1 MTRYRRIAAAAL
13 AILALALHPIVVESN
28 DPGAAAVVD
37 ARRAGG
43 DDASAGD
50 GGNSPRVSFFGVPR
64 EPDDGV
70 HRLFARAFRRI
81 RAAREVDARDL
92 IISWSQPTTHA
103 TSSIEPASRTLPRR
117 LLEPQLRRRSLRQA
131 QAEGCPD
138 LASGDLKFSVTTW
151 SSLPSEDLVRVG
163 AVDAAITGG
172 AAAAREMYVSLVVT
186 HKKADASVNL
196 RGVTVAFEFSRT
208 VVVDEST
215 GETEVA
221 DPSRFVFMC
230 WGAQLLPTAADGS
243 DGGHRSVPCSEL
255 ILDIDAVGPRVT
267 FGDVTLGPGEFLAG
281 GYSNFLFS
289 FKEMGAMPMEN
300 SVALLAPF
308 CDDAAVDRPAAELP
322 LLAPTFM
329 LGWNPNKHLELSA
342 CPALLD
348 MVFHSLVLEVDVSDT
363 STTIASG
370 VVGHRSCASMDVTG
384 VTVPVP
390 YARTVDPASFETG
403 CSGIQ
408 LALPA
413 PTFRSDGMSAMQGM
427 EQPALTCDDVVV
439 TMTSDGLRI
448 SFVDGALKLCPGCF
462 LVGGPD
468 NVMASWRTLD
478 GSDASLIPIGPPAMP
493 YCGAGPDMS
502 LTAEVGP
509 VTPCNA
515 EENAELDGEVLNG
528 GTFLT
533 SSAGACCLACQ
544 ENPGCNVW
552 TFCTDEGGCG
562 GAAPTYSYSRCSLKY
577 QDPAQL
583 SPEPAPGKR
592 GPEITFT
599 SGSLPEKETEIF
611 VADTVQQIRNETG
624 ETCAV
629 CQIEDAAN
637 YKGDPLIDGTNLLV
651 DSSEACC
658 AKCAEDDRCNSFV
671 YCGSESGCGG
681 EYYDYKHRECWLKF
695 LAEDMWTQFPVPAWN
710 RGEGVPWTSGIVN
723 RTRCVERVLPPP
735 SPPAIVTIPLPQPP
749 PPSPEQPPPVRTAPT
764 TCAEGA
770 SSIAELCT
778 GVLLGQEES
787 LEVDDASECCG
798 VITWMN
804 ADERRCFCDT
814 GIVASLGR
822 LADPLLLVGGIVC
835 EVEILSGDACA
846 PAPTPTPA
854 PVPEP
859 SAPEPPPP
867 DAPTQPTPAPG
878 PPLPGA
884 PAQHEPGSR
893 PRQGHQPGPLARQAP
908 QGGSHAT
915 RGAPARQ
922 ELHQARGHPLG
933 SLQPRGHRPAH
944 GAPAREA

>member
-1 MTRYRRIAAAAL
+1 MTRFRRIAAAAL
-13 AILALALHPIVVESN
+13 AILALAAHPLVVESI
-28 DPGAAAVVD
+28 DPGAATFVD

-43 DDASAGD
+43 DDPSAGE
-50 GGNSPRVSFFGVPR
+50 GNSRAEASFPRVERSRDG
-64 EPDDGV
+64 GV
-70 HRLFARAFRRI
+70 HRLFARAIRRSLDRI
-81 RAAREVDARDL
+81 RAKREDDAPDP
-92 IISWSQPTTHA
+92 IAWSQPTAHS
-103 TSSIEPASRTLPRR
+103 TSPIEPASRTLPRR
-117 LLEPQLRRRSLRQA
+117 LKLEPQQRRRSLQ
-131 QAEGCPD
+131 QGTDISGCPD

-186 HKKADASVNL
+186 HKKPTGSVNL

-208 VVVDEST
+208 VVTDEAT
-215 GETEVA
+215 GATEIA

-230 WGAQLLPTAADGS
+230 WGAQLLPTAADMS
-243 DGGHRSVPCSEL
+243 DGGHRPVPCSEL
-255 ILDIDAVGPRVT
+255 TLDIDAVGPRVT

-289 FKEMGAMPMEN
+289 FKEISAMPMEN
-300 SVALLAPF
+300 SVTLLAPF

-348 MVFHSLVLEVDVSDT
+348 MVFHSLVSTVDAGDT
-363 STTIASG
+363 STTTASG

-390 YARTVDPASFETG
+390 YAQTVDPASFETTCAG
-403 CSGIQ
+403 VQ

-413 PTFRSDGMSAMQGM
+413 PTFRSGCGPGGCSSPMQGD
-427 EQPALTCDDVVV
+427 EQPMLTCDDVVV
-439 TMTSDGLRI
+439 TMTSDGLRV

-468 NVMASWRTLD
+468 NVMASWRVLD
-478 GSDASLIPIGPPAMP
+478 GSDASSIPIGAPAMP

-552 TFCTDEGGCG
+552 TFCTAEGGCG

-577 QDPAQL
+577 QDPAEL
-583 SPEPAPGKR
+583 SPGPAPGKR
-592 GPEITFT
+592 GPEVTFT

-637 YKGDPLIDGTNLLV
+637 YKGDPLIDGTDLLV
-651 DSSEACC
+651 DSAEACC

-723 RTRCVERVLPPP
+723 RTRCDERVLPPP
-735 SPPAIVTIPLPQPP
+735 SPPAVVTIPLPQPP
-749 PPSPEQPPPVRTAPT
+749 PPSPAQPPVVRAPPT

-770 SSIAELCT
+770 SSISELCT
-778 GVLLGQEES
+778 GVLLGQEAN
-787 LEVDDASECCG
+787 LEVNDASECCE
-798 VITWMN
+798 VIAWMN
-804 ADERRCFCDT
+804 ADERRCFCDADV
-814 GIVASLGR
+814 VASLDR
-822 LADPLLLVGGIVC
+822 LADPLLLV
-835 EVEILSGDACA
+835 S
-846 PAPTPTPA
+846 
-854 PVPEP
+854 
-859 SAPEPPPP
+859 
-867 DAPTQPTPAPG
+867 
-878 PPLPGA
+878 
-884 PAQHEPGSR
+884 
-893 PRQGHQPGPLARQAP
+893 
-908 QGGSHAT
+908 
-915 RGAPARQ
+915 
-922 ELHQARGHPLG
+922 
-933 SLQPRGHRPAH
+933 
-944 GAPAREA
+944 

>member
-1 MTRYRRIAAAAL
+1 M
-13 AILALALHPIVVESN
+13 
-28 DPGAAAVVD
+28 
-37 ARRAGG
+37 
-43 DDASAGD
+43 
-50 GGNSPRVSFFGVPR
+50 
-64 EPDDGV
+64 
-70 HRLFARAFRRI
+70 
-81 RAAREVDARDL
+81 
-92 IISWSQPTTHA
+92 
-103 TSSIEPASRTLPRR
+103 
-117 LLEPQLRRRSLRQA
+117 
-131 QAEGCPD
+131 
-138 LASGDLKFSVTTW
+138 
-151 SSLPSEDLVRVG
+151 
-163 AVDAAITGG
+163 
-172 AAAAREMYVSLVVT
+172 
-186 HKKADASVNL
+186 
-196 RGVTVAFEFSRT
+196 
-208 VVVDEST
+208 
-215 GETEVA
+215 
-221 DPSRFVFMC
+221 
-230 WGAQLLPTAADGS
+230 
-243 DGGHRSVPCSEL
+243 
-255 ILDIDAVGPRVT
+255 T

-300 SVALLAPF
+300 SVTLLAPF

-348 MVFHSLVLEVDVSDT
+348 MVFHSLVPEVDAGDT

-583 SPEPAPGKR
+583 SPGPAPGKR

-651 DSSEACC
+651 DSPEACC

-710 RGEGVPWTSGIVN
+710 RGDGVPWTSGIVN
-723 RTRCVERVLPPP
+723 RTRCVERVFPPP

-749 PPSPEQPPPVRTAPT
+749 PPSPEQPSPVRTAPT

-804 ADERRCFCDT
+804 ADERRCFCDS
-814 GIVASLGR
+814 GVVASLGR

-884 PAQHEPGSR
+884 PPAPVVVPQPDAPAPPPPDAPDAPAPPPPDAPDAPAPPPPDTGRRHRRLPTHRAPAPPPRRTGRGTTAAQRTGRRHRRR
-893 PRQGHQPGPLARQAP
+893 PTHHRHRARRRPTHHRHRARRRPTHRPPAP
-908 QGGSHAT
+908 PPNAPPTAAAQRTS
-915 RGAPARQ
+915 APARRRPTTGQ
-922 ELHQARGHPLG
+922 RPTASRRTAGTEFAASRRTAGTSSPPPSPERRRRVAASSRRRLLAAAATRHRARRHRM
-933 SLQPRGHRPAH
+933 LQLRHRHRRLTHRRLRAHRPPEPRLLHRLRRRTLPSRSCVHLQFLFRSPRASCSSRVSPNN
-944 GAPAREA
+944 APRCWETTRARR

>member
-1 MTRYRRIAAAAL
+1 MSARSRLRRYQRFRITRHAPDLAGVVARKDLKTPFAGAPSGHIAAHRRVRAIRTQTSTIRASGRRLFTPTPGRARIQLARAQPSLLFLPTAVPKNRAEAGDTMTRYRRIAAAAL

-43 DDASAGD
+43 DDVSAGE
-50 GGNSPRVSFFGVPR
+50 GGNSRGVSFFGVPR
-64 EPDDGV
+64 VPDDGG
-70 HRLFARAFRRI
+70 HRLFARAIRRSLARI
-81 RAAREVDARDL
+81 RAAREVDARDP

-131 QAEGCPD
+131 AAEGCPD

-215 GETEVA
+215 GKTEVA

-255 ILDIDAVGPRVT
+255 TLDIDAVGPRVT

-289 FKEMGAMPMEN
+289 FKEIGAMPMEN
-300 SVALLAPF
+300 SVTLLAPF
-308 CDDAAVDRPAAELP
+308 CDDAAVDTPAAELP

-348 MVFHSLVLEVDVSDT
+348 MVFHSLVPEVDAGDT

-390 YARTVDPASFETG
+390 YARTVDPASFETR

-502 LTAEVGP
+502 LTAEVVP

-583 SPEPAPGKR
+583 SPGPAPGNR

-651 DSSEACC
+651 DSPEACC
-658 AKCAEDDRCNSFV
+658 AKCAQDDRCNSFV

-723 RTRCVERVLPPP
+723 RTRCVERVFPPP

-749 PPSPEQPPPVRTAPT
+749 PPSPEQPPPVRTAPKVHR
-764 TCAEGA
+764 A
-770 SSIAELCT
+770 SPI
-778 GVLLGQEES
+778 
-787 LEVDDASECCG
+787 
-798 VITWMN
+798 
-804 ADERRCFCDT
+804 
-814 GIVASLGR
+814 
-822 LADPLLLVGGIVC
+822 
-835 EVEILSGDACA
+835 CA
-846 PAPTPTPA
+846 PACCWVKRRASRSTTRA
-854 PVPEP
+854 
-859 SAPEPPPP
+859 SA
-867 DAPTQPTPAPG
+867 AGSSPG
-878 PPLPGA
+878 
-884 PAQHEPGSR
+884 
-893 PRQGHQPGPLARQAP
+893 
-908 QGGSHAT
+908 
-915 RGAPARQ
+915 
-922 ELHQARGHPLG
+922 
-933 SLQPRGHRPAH
+933 
-944 GAPAREA
+944 